1 MSRILIV
8 DDNVELAENLAEI
21 LECEGIEAVV
31 MTDSREVKRRAAEL
45 GYDAA
50 MIDVRM
56 PEVDGIELCKAL
68 HDAHPEAKHLLMTA
82 FTTEERLGQA
92 QGYALRIL
100 WKPFGPD
107 ELLATLRELG
117 AAA

>member
-8 DDNVELAENLAEI
+8 DDNAELAENLAEI
-21 LECEGIEAVV
+21 LECEGIETVV
-31 MTDSREVKRRAAEL
+31 MTDSREAKRRAAEL

-56 PEVDGIELCKAL
+56 PGVDGVELCRAL

-82 FTTEERLGQA
+82 FASEERLGNA
-92 QGYALRIL
+92 SECAVKIL